1 MAKLNTPIG
10 WGRKQPMPSG
20 KTEKTKKPGI
30 ARLYELTDQND
41 QMMVMLAVPLLLKK
55 VARAAISA
63 LLPVLAAARVA
74 PV

>member
-55 VARAAISA
+55 VTSSAISP
-63 LLPVLAAARVA
+63 LPWPATAARVVA
-74 PV
+74 L

>member
-1 MAKLNTPIG
+1 
-10 WGRKQPMPSG
+10 MPSG